1 MKVYR
6 YIYLVFVLSFQMLIA
21 QEDCAGIEDGNTV
34 CLSFGDVNPNDGTL
48 EIRYNSLNP
57 IYGFQFNLSNL
68 NVLSASTDLG
78 GIYTLETSG
87 FVMGFLTATPLSA
100 SNDGLLVTVNYTPTF
115 EIETCLSNIII
126 GASSGSEYPYLFEDC
141 FTVPTADLDC
151 MQVYGGDAFIDDC
164 GICVEGTSGNIANSD
179 KDDCGECFGNNYD
192 QCDDDDDQIVNI
204 EDACPLDS
212 DNDIDE
218 DGLCSNEDPCPLDF
232 ENDLDEDGVCESD
245 EVFGCTD
252 NTACNFDGLNTEE
265 DGSCWYTNFGCECD
279 DGINAL
285 PDNCGVCDTDLTN
298 DCTADCS
305 GVWGGDLV
313 IDQCGICGGNDSCL
327 DCADIPYGNAYVDE
341 CGTCDDDFSNDCQQ
355 DCSGEWG
362 GDLEYDL
369 CEVCGGDNSS
379 CTDCLGTPN
388 GLAYIDQCGS
398 CVISPDP
405 NCVLDCAGVWN
416 GDAIYDDC
424 GICNG
429 VNQDVDQCGV
439 CFGDGQS
446 CIGCIDIQ
454 ACNYDDLATI
464 DNQSCIY
471 PDEILN
477 CNGSSI
483 ITSIIDV
490 PSDQGG
496 RVYVSFT
503 SSIYDI
509 DGISNRSEIYSVERL
524 DNSNWVNVISGPAY
538 GLDEY
543 TYEVGTLVDSNHV
556 DLGLTSFRVISS
568 LDEGIW
574 SSDSAVGYSVDNIAP
589 SAPQNFTANFNN
601 NSIILNWND
610 VIVDDLHYYTLYRN
624 NTIITHTIETNFID
638 YPDTEEIELS
648 YFLSARDSNNNESH
662 LIQTD
667 VLNTDY
673 EVGDV
678 DEDYSINV
686 LDLIILVDVILD
698 NYFGGQEPPL
708 YVLWACDMN
717 NDNNVNIT
725 DIVFLVNQILDI
737 SY

>member
-1 MKVYR
+1 MKIYR

-21 QEDCAGIEDGNTV
+21 EEDCAGIEDGNTV
-34 CLSFGDVNPNDGTL
+34 CLSFGDVNPNDGTV

-78 GIYTLETSG
+78 GVYTLETSG
-87 FVMGFLTATPLSA
+87 FVMGFLTATPLSE

-126 GASSGSEYPYLFEDC
+126 GASGGNEYPYLFEDC
-141 FTVPTADLDC
+141 LTIPTADLDC

-164 GICVEGTSGNIANSD
+164 GLCVEGTSGNVANSD

-212 DNDIDE
+212 NNDIDE

-252 NTACNFDGLNTEE
+252 NIACNFDALNTEE

-279 DGINAL
+279 DGIDAL
-285 PDNCGVCDTDLTN
+285 SDNCGVCDTDLTN

-305 GVWGGDLV
+305 GSWGGDAV
-313 IDQCGICGGNDSCL
+313 
-327 DCADIPYGNAYVDE
+327 
-341 CGTCDDDFSNDCQQ
+341 
-355 DCSGEWG
+355 
-362 GDLEYDL
+362 
-369 CEVCGGDNSS
+369 
-379 CTDCLGTPN
+379 
-388 GLAYIDQCGS
+388 
-398 CVISPDP
+398 
-405 NCVLDCAGVWN
+405 
-416 GDAIYDDC
+416 YDDC
-424 GICNG
+424 GICG
-429 VNQDVDQCGV
+429 GGNQDIDQCGV

-446 CIGCIDIQ
+446 CVGCLDMQ
-454 ACNYDDLATI
+454 ACNYNASATI
-464 DNQSCIY
+464 DDQSCIY

-490 PSDQGG
+490 PNDQGG

-503 SSIYDI
+503 SSIYDTDSI
-509 DGISNRSEIYSVERL
+509 ANRSEIYSVERL
-524 DNSNWVNVISGPAY
+524 DNSNWVNIISGPAY

-543 TYEVGTLVDSNHV
+543 IYEVGTLVDSNHV

-568 LDEGIW
+568 LNEGIW
-574 SSDSAVGYSVDNIAP
+574 SSDSGTGYSVDNIAP
-589 SAPQNFTANFNN
+589 STPQNFTGNFNN
-601 NSIILNWND
+601 NSIVLNWND
-610 VIVDDLHYYTLYRN
+610 IVDDDFQYYTLYRN
-624 NTIITHTIETNFID
+624 NTVVTHTIESNFID
-638 YPDTEEIELS
+638 YPNTEEIELS
-648 YFLSARDSNNNESH
+648 YFLSARDINNNESQ
-662 LIQTD
+662 LIQAY
-667 VLNTDY
+667 VLNTDH

-686 LDLIILVDVILD
+686 LDLIVLIDVILG